1 MLKTID
7 KIYIKRKI
15 MDKIAINGH
24 QFQNILHL
32 EQPEFR
38 ITCYQTIFLNIRT
51 HTLSNGRELLI
62 VVDITWI
69 KRLLSIKNLSWIS
82 LYLVLYKWICLITG
96 QVLELRSGLLWQ
108 HKMFDFFQTKESRKF
123 SFPIYFWLKYW

>member
-1 MLKTID
+1 
-7 KIYIKRKI
+7 

-38 ITCYQTIFLNIRT
+38 MTCYQTMFLNIRT

-62 VVDITWI
+62 VVDIA
-69 KRLLSIKNLSWIS
+69 
-82 LYLVLYKWICLITG
+82 
-96 QVLELRSGLLWQ
+96 
-108 HKMFDFFQTKESRKF
+108 
-123 SFPIYFWLKYW
+123 

>member
-24 QFQNILHL
+24 QVQNILHL

-62 VVDITWI
+62 VVDIA
-69 KRLLSIKNLSWIS
+69 
-82 LYLVLYKWICLITG
+82 
-96 QVLELRSGLLWQ
+96 
-108 HKMFDFFQTKESRKF
+108 
-123 SFPIYFWLKYW
+123 

>member
-32 EQPEFR
+32 E
-38 ITCYQTIFLNIRT
+38 
-51 HTLSNGRELLI
+51 
-62 VVDITWI
+62 
-69 KRLLSIKNLSWIS
+69 
-82 LYLVLYKWICLITG
+82 
-96 QVLELRSGLLWQ
+96 
-108 HKMFDFFQTKESRKF
+108 
-123 SFPIYFWLKYW
+123 